1 MNICKHCGKPITG
14 EYRKGINFVY
24 HLLCYIKLTER
35 LRTEIKEENHDR

>member
-24 HLLCYIKLTER
+24 HLLCYIKLYGAFE
-35 LRTEIKEENHDR
+35 D